1 MTNPSKNDFS
11 GVTGSVDS
19 TARQVGADFSGVTA
33 TVDTTAEKVGDL
45 VPTERTYTVE
55 RGDTLSHIAKQFY
68 GKAGAWNAIFAAN
81 RDQLDDP
88 DLIKPGQVLR
98 IPHGE
103 DDPDG
108 SR

>member
-1 MTNPSKNDFS
+1 MTTSPKADIS
-11 GVTGSVDS
+11 GVSSQGGT
-19 TARQVGADFSGVTA
+19 TADKVGGNADFSGVSA
-33 TVDTTAEKVGDL
+33 QVDTTAEKVGDA
-45 VPTERTYTVE
+45 ERTYTVE

-68 GKAGAWNAIFAAN
+68 GKAGAWNRIFQAN

-88 DLIKPGQVLR
+88 DLIQPGQVLR
-98 IPHGE
+98 IPPGE